1 MTSGLKIWQN
11 GPNHQYYYNLH
22 LFPSYKHFPSI
33 SLDIN
38 LLYERRRQLYMLF
51 REQQTAYQAAYQE
64 ERRLREEEE
73 RKRRENRQ
81 ALKVEKFK
89 RRL

>member
-1 MTSGLKIWQN
+1 MKLATK
-11 GPNHQYYYNLH
+11 NL
-22 LFPSYKHFPSI
+22 FNVII
-33 SLDIN
+33 SCHADIN
-38 LLYERRRQLYMLF
+38 SLYERRRQLHMSF
-51 REQQTAYQAAYQE
+51 REQQTAYQAAYQK

-89 RRL
+89 RKL

>member
-1 MTSGLKIWQN
+1 MEYSTGSSYLKPPPQKKKKKS
-11 GPNHQYYYNLH
+11 LH
-22 LFPSYKHFPSI
+22 CNYLP
-33 SLDIN
+33 LDIN
-38 LLYERRRQLYMLF
+38 ALYERRRQLHMSF

-73 RKRRENRQ
+73 RRRRENRQ

-89 RRL
+89 RKL

>member
-1 MTSGLKIWQN
+1 M
-11 GPNHQYYYNLH
+11 HYAE
-22 LFPSYKHFPSI
+22 I
-33 SLDIN
+33 SSM
-38 LLYERRRQLYMLF
+38 YERRHQLYASF
-51 REQQTAYQAAYQE
+51 REQQTVYQAAYQK

-89 RRL
+89 RKL

>member
-1 MTSGLKIWQN
+1 MS
-11 GPNHQYYYNLH
+11 
-22 LFPSYKHFPSI
+22 
-33 SLDIN
+33 
-38 LLYERRRQLYMLF
+38 F

-89 RRL
+89 RKL

>member
-1 MTSGLKIWQN
+1 M
-11 GPNHQYYYNLH
+11 
-22 LFPSYKHFPSI
+22 
-33 SLDIN
+33 
-38 LLYERRRQLYMLF
+38 YERRHQLYASF
-51 REQQTAYQAAYQE
+51 REQQTVYQAAYQK

-89 RRL
+89 RKL